1 MSWEA
6 YRWTA
11 KSPSELFHTLGPH
24 GVDHLVRQALDAC
37 WRELPDD
44 KRTLADVTASARE
57 VFGRNTRVWNRI
69 KRPDP
74 AAFFEDLQPKPADQF
89 LRQAM
94 VTCWMMMPRTGGR
107 KLTDVTKIVTR
118 IFERN
123 LDAWEE
129 DNATL
134 TGKKPKKAGASA
146 TRKKPAKGTAK
157 KASPAKKPSTKKR

>member
-1 MSWEA
+1 MILSMSWEA
-6 YRWTA
+6 QRWTA
-11 KSPSELFHTLGPH
+11 KSPSELFHVLGPH

-44 KRTLADVTASARE
+44 KRTLADVVAAARE
-57 VFGRNTRVWNRI
+57 VFERNLRVWKRI

-89 LRQAM
+89 LRQGM

-107 KLTDVTKIVTR
+107 KVSDVIRIVTG

-123 LDAWEE
+123 LSAWEQ
-129 DNATL
+129 DNETL
-134 TGKKPKKAGASA
+134 TGKN
-146 TRKKPAKGTAK
+146 AK
-157 KASPAKKPSTKKR
+157 KSPAKKPSPKSKSAAKKRSKSKR

>member
-11 KSPSELFHTLGPH
+11 KSPSELFHVLGPH

-44 KRTLADVTASARE
+44 KRTLADVIASARQ
-57 VFGRNTRVWNRI
+57 VFERNRRVWGRI
-69 KRPDP
+69 KRPEP
-74 AAFFEDLQPKPADQF
+74 AAFFDDLLPRPADQF

-107 KLTDVTKIVTR
+107 KLSDVTRIVTA

-123 LDAWEE
+123 LRAWEE

-134 TGKKPKKAGASA
+134 TGKKSSK
-146 TRKKPAKGTAK
+146 TKKPAKAK
-157 KASPAKKPSTKKR
+157 PAKVKSSRKTSRKKK

>member
-11 KSPSELFHTLGPH
+11 KSPSELFHVLGPH

-44 KRTLADVTASARE
+44 KRTLADVVASARE
-57 VFGRNTRVWNRI
+57 VFERNRRVWGRI
-69 KRPDP
+69 KRPEP
-74 AAFFEDLQPKPADQF
+74 AAFFDDLLPKPADQF

-107 KLTDVTKIVTR
+107 KLSDVTRIVTG

-123 LDAWEE
+123 LAAWDE

-134 TGKKPKKAGASA
+134 TGKKRGKSA
-146 TRKKPAKGTAK
+146 KRAAKKPARAK
-157 KASPAKKPSTKKR
+157 AKSTKKKKR